1 MKKTIKVIDNINNE
15 TKMEIEINNDCGV
28 IVNLIK
34 YDKVF
39 NNLIQDF
46 VVYKDKLIVDNY
58 KTATSSELVNMIMDS
73 LEILTNGVIAIMEL
87 NCNVSIQ

>member
-1 MKKTIKVIDNINNE
+1 MKKTISVIDVINNE
-15 TKMEIEINNDCGV
+15 TKMEVEINNDCGV
-28 IVNLIK
+28 IVKLIK

-58 KTATSSELVNMIMDS
+58 KKVSSIELVNMLMDS
-73 LEILTNGVIAIMEL
+73 LEILTEGVVSIMEL
-87 NCNVSIQ
+87 NCVVNVK

>member
-1 MKKTIKVIDNINNE
+1 MKKTIRVIDNINNE

-28 IVNLIK
+28 IVKLIK

-46 VVYKDKLIVDNY
+46 VLYKDKLIVDNY
-58 KTATSSELVNMIMDS
+58 KKVSSAELVNMIMDS
-73 LEILTNGVIAIMEL
+73 LETLTEGVIAIMEL

>member
-28 IVNLIK
+28 IVKLIK

-46 VVYKDKLIVDNY
+46 VVYKDKLIFDNY

-73 LEILTNGVIAIMEL
+73 LEVLTNGVIAIMEL

>member
-1 MKKTIKVIDNINNE
+1 
-15 TKMEIEINNDCGV
+15 MEIEINNDCGV
-28 IVNLIK
+28 IVKLIK

-46 VVYKDKLIVDNY
+46 VLYKDKLIVDNY
-58 KTATSSELVNMIMDS
+58 KKVSSAELVNMLMDS
-73 LEILTNGVIAIMEL
+73 LETLTEGVIAIMEL